1 METNLRFKLAILGDS
16 GVGKSSITSKYVHNT
31 FDDYNPPTIGAAFLT
46 KDIYLSNRTL
56 KLEIWDTAGQERY
69 RSLAPMYYRGAG
81 AVIVVYDITN
91 VESFASAKRWISEV
105 RHNGQY
111 IIALVGNKLDK
122 AEKRKVDI
130 NDVKSYIEQEQ
141 FIHAEVSAKTG
152 EGINDFFQLVA
163 EKIPNSLEIPPSET
177 LYLKSKKKSLWWWWC

>member
-16 GVGKSSITSKYVHNT
+16 GVGKSSISTKYVHNT

-152 EGINDFFQLVA
+152 EGINDFFKLVA

-177 LYLKSKKKSLWWWWC
+177 LYLKSKKKSMWWWWC